1 MILLNNYLYILYL
14 IYLIYINQLNNS
26 KLTELFNILIKN
38 DIKND
43 NIVNKLLE
51 ILEINISED
60 ITINIIEHLSFI
72 INNSSSIIII
82 IIIQK

>member
-72 INNSSSIIII
+72 INNSNSIII

>member
-72 INNSSSIIII
+72 INNSNSIIII